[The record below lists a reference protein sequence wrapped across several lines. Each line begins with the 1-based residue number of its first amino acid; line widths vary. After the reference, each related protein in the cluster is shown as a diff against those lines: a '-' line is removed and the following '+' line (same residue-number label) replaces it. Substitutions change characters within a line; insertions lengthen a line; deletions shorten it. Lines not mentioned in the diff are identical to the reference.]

1 MTPTAVD
8 FEQRYR
14 ELCDFVSIV
23 AHDLRTPLT
32 SIRGFAQLLQRQ
44 ARAQDGE
51 SLRASLDTIVQQA
64 DRLAEYTEWL
74 LEIARLETGRVALA
88 RTRVDLEHVAQEVA
102 PSLGFALA
110 FTRPCGG
117 APVVDADQRRV
128 RHMVRALLEFA
139 SERSAAT
146 PAAPAPTISFDVQDG
161 FGRLIV
167 EDNGASLTADE
178 RAGLFE
184 RLVLTSDGG
193 RRRSLA
199 HVGLVIAA
207 GMAVAHGGRLEV
219 ESPVSGSERG
229 ARLSLALPQAR

>member
-1 MTPTAVD
+1 LHT
-8 FEQRYR
+8 
-14 ELCDFVSIV
+14 I
-23 AHDLRTPLT
+23 
-32 SIRGFAQLLQRQ
+32 LQR
-44 ARAQDGE
+44 
-51 SLRASLDTIVQQA
+51 A
-64 DRLAEYTEWL
+64 DRLADDTGWL
-74 LEIARLETGRVALA
+74 VETARLETGRVALA
-88 RTRVDLEHVAQEVA
+88 RTRVDLEHVAREVA
-102 PSLGFALA
+102 PALGLALA
-110 FTRPCGG
+110 FTRPNDD

-128 RHMVRALLEFA
+128 RHMVRAMLEFA

-146 PAAPAPTISFDVQDG
+146 PVAPAPIISFDVQDG

-207 GMAVAHGGRLEV
+207 GMAGAHGGRLEV
-219 ESPVSGSERG
+219 ESPVPGSDRG